1 MKFFFNIHVLV
12 FTLLVFVLVV
22 SCADV
27 ETETSGYAALEIS
40 LDDVSHRKAARSKL
54 APSMTSSD
62 AVTILAVLMPA
73 VKCESSS
80 ANSGSEYSRALVGI
94 TSQNVKLVVPLDTQV
109 KLCLYFFRETLSL
122 NELGAGTTAPEGFG
136 ESGIFMIDSET
147 TAKTVSVEFWTTSYS
162 TVTLKISSISSVGI
176 LTGSKG
182 TVKLKSTSGELMDNN
197 SFTITSADNGSK
209 SVEFTNV
216 VYNSYSYDVEIMGFI
231 PADQAFLVSSE
242 TETLDVKLTPNY
254 VDIDWLSF
262 DNMSIAQV
270 GTSPYAQANGTL
282 VLNVPYD
289 LKDNVTQIISLM
301 QVMRIG
307 GNTIVDVTPPVDL
320 STWTKTEG
328 TDNVTD
334 NVTYTTLF
342 STASYLPL
350 IHGSNEL
357 QIVLTVNDESKI
369 LTIGTIGYD
378 ACIDSDTMCLTLSWG
393 DGLPATDDGQDPDLH
408 SYYFPDWTYNEETTN
423 SSFDNTSRGPRYW
436 IYNNDANK
444 KYTVTGD
451 TVQVNGASEDTDNE
465 TQVWA
470 TDGQK
475 VGNGTYLFYVEDVTD
490 TDVQNFKLVL
500 SGPGLSDNI
509 TYGPYDFKD
518 DDDNATTEAVNPQAV
533 FFIQV
538 DNNSIVRSDNISVGK
553 NLDNVSSTGTFT
565 ANASTEVFTDTAH
578 GHLDTQVIRVSGAT
592 SLPTGLLDNTDYYV
606 RDKTDDTFKLA
617 LSSGGTAVAISDTGS
632 GTLTWTKTLMQWTGS
647 LQNSVVIPP

>member
-40 LDDVSHRKAARSKL
+40 LDDVSHRKAGRSKL
-54 APSMTSSD
+54 AQSMTSSD
-62 AVTILAVLMPA
+62 AKTILAVLMPA

-136 ESGIFMIDSET
+136 ESGIFTIDSET
-147 TAKTVSVEFWTTSYS
+147 TAKSISVEFWTTSYS
-162 TVTLKISSISSVGI
+162 TVTLKLSSISSTGF

-242 TETLDVKLTPNY
+242 TETQDVKLTPNY

-262 DNMSIAQV
+262 DNMSITQV
-270 GTSPYAQANGTL
+270 GTSPYAQARGTL

-301 QVMRIG
+301 QVKRIT

-320 STWTKTEG
+320 SIWTKTEG

-334 NVTYTTLF
+334 NVTYTTEFL
-342 STASYLPL
+342 TASYLPL

-357 QIVLTVNDESKI
+357 QVVLTVNDESKI
-369 LTIGTIGYD
+369 LTMGTIGYD
-378 ACIDSDTMCLTLSWG
+378 ACIDSDTMCLSLSWT
-393 DGLPATDDGQDPDLH
+393 DGLDPDLH
-408 SYYFPDWTYNEETTN
+408 SYYFPDWTYEEEET
-423 SSFDNTSRGPRYW
+423 SGFDNSSRGPRYW
-436 IYNNDANK
+436 VYSNAANK
-444 KYTVTGD
+444 KYSYTGD
-451 TVQVNGASEDTDNE
+451 TIQPIDGNSSSDNE

-470 TDGQK
+470 THGQK
-475 VGNGTYLFYVEDVTD
+475 VGNGTYLFYVEDVSE

-500 SGPGLSDNI
+500 SGPGLSDNL
-509 TYGPYDFKD
+509 TYGPYDFKVD
-518 DDDNATTEAVNPQAV
+518 LDNSTTEAEDPQAV

-538 DNNSIVRSDNISVGK
+538 ENNSIVRSDNVSVG
-553 NLDNVSSTGTFT
+553 DN
-565 ANASTEVFTDTAH
+565 
-578 GHLDTQVIRVSGAT
+578 
-592 SLPTGLLDNTDYYV
+592 
-606 RDKTDDTFKLA
+606 
-617 LSSGGTAVAISDTGS
+617 LSS
-632 GTLTWTKTLMQWTGS
+632 TLMQWTGS
-647 LQNSVVIPP
+647 LQNSVVK

>member
-1 MKFFFNIHVLV
+1 MKSFFNIHVLV

-54 APSMTSSD
+54 APNFTHGSGHSMTSSD
-62 AVTILAVLMPA
+62 AKTILAVLMPA

-122 NELGAGTTAPEGFG
+122 NESGAGTTAPEGFG
-136 ESGIFMIDSET
+136 ESGIFTIDSET

-162 TVTLKISSISSVGI
+162 TVTLKLSSISSIGF

-262 DNMSIAQV
+262 ENMSIAQV
-270 GTSPYAQANGTL
+270 GTSPYATASGTL
-282 VLNVPYD
+282 VLNVPND

-301 QVMRIG
+301 QVKRIG

-320 STWTKTEG
+320 STWTKTEEG
-328 TDNVTD
+328 TE

-369 LTIGTIGYD
+369 LTMGTVDYD
-378 ACIDSDTMCLTLSWG
+378 ACIDSNTMCLTLSWT
-393 DGLPATDDGQDPDLH
+393 DGLDPDLH
-408 SYYFPDWTYNEETTN
+408 SYYFPDWTYKEEEN
-423 SSFDNTSRGPRYW
+423 GSFDNTARGQRYW
-436 IYNNDANK
+436 VYSNAANK
-444 KYTVTGD
+444 KYSVTGETIHFID
-451 TVQVNGASEDTDNE
+451 GNSPTDIE

-470 TDGQK
+470 TDSQK
-475 VGNGTYLFYVEDVTD
+475 VGNGTYLFYVEDVSEI
-490 TDVQNFKLVL
+490 DVQNFKLVL

-509 TYGPYDFKD
+509 TYGPYDFKED
-518 DDDNATTEAVNPQAV
+518 GDNSTTEAVNPQAV

-538 DNNSIVRSDNISVGK
+538 ENNSIVRSDNVSVG
-553 NLDNVSSTGTFT
+553 DN
-565 ANASTEVFTDTAH
+565 
-578 GHLDTQVIRVSGAT
+578 
-592 SLPTGLLDNTDYYV
+592 
-606 RDKTDDTFKLA
+606 
-617 LSSGGTAVAISDTGS
+617 LSS
-632 GTLTWTKTLMQWTGS
+632 TLMQWTGS
-647 LQNSVVIPP
+647 LQNSVVE

>member
-1 MKFFFNIHVLV
+1 MKLYININILVL
-12 FTLLVFVLVV
+12 TLLVFVLVV

-54 APSMTSSD
+54 APNFTHGSGHSMTSSD
-62 AVTILAVLMPA
+62 AKTILAVLMPA

-109 KLCLYFFRETLSL
+109 KLCLYFFRETISI
-122 NELGAGTTAPEGFG
+122 NELVAGTTAPEGFG
-136 ESGIFMIDSET
+136 ESGIFTIDSET
-147 TAKTVSVEFWTTSYS
+147 TVKTLSVEFWTTSYS
-162 TVTLKISSISSVGI
+162 TVTLKISSISSTGF

-231 PADQAFLVSSE
+231 PTDQAFLVSNE

-262 DNMSIAQV
+262 ENMSIAQI
-270 GTSPYAQANGTL
+270 GTSPYATASGTL
-282 VLNVPYD
+282 VLNVPID

-301 QVMRIG
+301 QVKRIG
-307 GNTIVDVTPPVDL
+307 GSAIVDVTPPVAL
-320 STWTKTEG
+320 SAWTKTEEG
-328 TDNVTD
+328 TE

-342 STASYLPL
+342 STASNLPL

-357 QIVLTVNDESKI
+357 QIVLTVDDETKI
-369 LTIGTIGYD
+369 LTMGTVDYD
-378 ACIDSDTMCLTLSWG
+378 ACIDSNTMCLTLSWT
-393 DGLPATDDGQDPDLH
+393 DGLDPDLH
-408 SYYFPDWTYNEETTN
+408 SYYFPDWTYNEETIN
-423 SSFDNTSRGPRYW
+423 GSFDNTTRGQRYW
-436 IYNNDANK
+436 IYSNAAYK
-444 KYTVTGD
+444 KYSATGETIHFID
-451 TVQVNGASEDTDNE
+451 GNSPTDKE

-470 TDGQK
+470 TDSQK

-490 TDVQNFKLVL
+490 PDVQNFQLVL

-509 TYGPYDFKD
+509 TYGPYDFKPGL
-518 DDDNATTEAVNPQAV
+518 DNSTALNPQAV

-538 DNNSIVRSDNISVGK
+538 ENNSIVRSDNVSVGK
-553 NLDNVSSTGTFT
+553 NLDNVS
-565 ANASTEVFTDTAH
+565 TE
-578 GHLDTQVIRVSGAT
+578 
-592 SLPTGLLDNTDYYV
+592 
-606 RDKTDDTFKLA
+606 
-617 LSSGGTAVAISDTGS
+617 
-632 GTLTWTKTLMQWTGS
+632 LMQWTGS
-647 LQNSVVIPP
+647 MQNSVVD

>member
-1 MKFFFNIHVLV
+1 MKFYININILVL
-12 FTLLVFVLVV
+12 TLLVFVLVV

-54 APSMTSSD
+54 APNFTHGSGHSMTSSD
-62 AVTILAVLMPA
+62 AKTILAVLMPA

-122 NELGAGTTAPEGFG
+122 NVLGAGTTAPEGFG
-136 ESGIFMIDSET
+136 ESGIFTIDSET
-147 TAKTVSVEFWTTSYS
+147 TTKTLSVEFWTTSYS
-162 TVTLKISSISSVGI
+162 TVTLKLSSISSTGF

-262 DNMSIAQV
+262 ENMSIAQV
-270 GTSPYAQANGTL
+270 ETSPYATASGTL
-282 VLNVPYD
+282 VLNVPNE

-301 QVMRIG
+301 QVKRIG
-307 GNTIVDVTPPVDL
+307 GSTIVDVTPPVAL
-320 STWTKTEG
+320 SAWTKTEEG
-328 TDNVTD
+328 TE

-342 STASYLPL
+342 STASNLPL

-357 QIVLTVNDESKI
+357 QIVLTVNDETKI
-369 LTIGTIGYD
+369 LTMGTVDYD
-378 ACIDSDTMCLTLSWG
+378 ACIDSNTMCLTLSWT
-393 DGLPATDDGQDPDLH
+393 DGLDPDLH
-408 SYYFPDWTYNEETTN
+408 SYYFPDWTYNEETIN
-423 SSFDNTSRGPRYW
+423 GSFDNTARGQRYW
-436 IYNNDANK
+436 IYSNAANK
-444 KYTVTGD
+444 KYSATGETIHFID
-451 TVQVNGASEDTDNE
+451 GNSPTDKE

-470 TDGQK
+470 TDSQK
-475 VGNGTYLFYVEDVTD
+475 VGNGTYLFYVEDVSE
-490 TDVQNFKLVL
+490 TDVQNFELVL
-500 SGPGLSDNI
+500 TGPGITDKI
-509 TYGPYDFKD
+509 ITTYGPYDFKED
-518 DDDNATTEAVNPQAV
+518 GDNSTTEAVNPQAV

-538 DNNSIVRSDNISVGK
+538 DNNIIMRSNIISVGK
-553 NLDNVSSTGTFT
+553 NLDNVSST
-565 ANASTEVFTDTAH
+565 
-578 GHLDTQVIRVSGAT
+578 
-592 SLPTGLLDNTDYYV
+592 
-606 RDKTDDTFKLA
+606 
-617 LSSGGTAVAISDTGS
+617 
-632 GTLTWTKTLMQWTGS
+632 LMQWTGA
-647 LQNSVVIPP
+647 LQNSVVD

>member
-1 MKFFFNIHVLV
+1 MKIFFNIHVLV

-40 LDDVSHRKAARSKL
+40 LNDVSHRKAARSKL

-80 ANSGSEYSRALVGI
+80 ANSGSEYSRALVDI
-94 TSQNVKLVVPLDTQV
+94 TTQNVKLVVPLDTQV
-109 KLCLYFFRETLSL
+109 KLCLYFFRESLSL
-122 NELGAGTTAPEGFG
+122 NELGAGTTTPEGFG
-136 ESGIFMIDSET
+136 ESGIFTIDSET
-147 TAKTVSVEFWTTSYS
+147 ISKTISVEFWTTSYS
-162 TVTLKISSISSVGI
+162 TVTLKISSISSIGFF
-176 LTGSKG
+176 TGSKG
-182 TVKLKSTSGELMDNN
+182 TAKLKSTSGELMDNN

-231 PADQAFLVSSE
+231 PTDQAFLVSNE

-262 DNMSIAQV
+262 DNMSITQV
-270 GTSPYAQANGTL
+270 GTSPYAQARGTL
-282 VLNVPYD
+282 VLNVPID

-301 QVMRIG
+301 QVNRIK
-307 GNTIVDVTPPVDL
+307 GNTIVDVTPSVDL
-320 STWTKTEG
+320 SNWTKTEG
-328 TDNVTD
+328 TD

-369 LTIGTIGYD
+369 QTMGTIGYD
-378 ACIDSDTMCLTLSWG
+378 ACIDSDTMCLSLSW
-393 DGLPATDDGQDPDLH
+393 TDGQDPDLH

-423 SSFDNTSRGPRYW
+423 SSFDNSSRGQRYW
-436 IYNNDANK
+436 VYSNAANK
-444 KYTVTGD
+444 KYSATGD
-451 TVQVNGASEDTDNE
+451 TIQFIDGTSPSDNE
-465 TQVWA
+465 TQIWA
-470 TDGQK
+470 THGQK
-475 VGNGTYLFYVEDVTD
+475 VGNGTYLFYVEDVSEK
-490 TDVQNFKLVL
+490 DVQNFKLVL
-500 SGPGLSDNI
+500 SGPGLSDNL
-509 TYGPYDFKD
+509 TYGPYDFKVD
-518 DDDNATTEAVNPQAV
+518 LDNTTTEAVNPQAV

-538 DNNSIVRSDNISVGK
+538 DNNSIVRSDNVSVG
-553 NLDNVSSTGTFT
+553 DN
-565 ANASTEVFTDTAH
+565 
-578 GHLDTQVIRVSGAT
+578 
-592 SLPTGLLDNTDYYV
+592 
-606 RDKTDDTFKLA
+606 
-617 LSSGGTAVAISDTGS
+617 LSS
-632 GTLTWTKTLMQWTGS
+632 TLMQWTGS
-647 LQNSVVIPP
+647 LQNSVVK

>member
-54 APSMTSSD
+54 APNFTHGSGHSMTSSD
-62 AVTILAVLMPA
+62 AKTILAVLMPA

-122 NELGAGTTAPEGFG
+122 NESGAGTTAPEGFG
-136 ESGIFMIDSET
+136 ESGIFTIDSET

-162 TVTLKISSISSVGI
+162 TVTLKLSSISSIGF

-262 DNMSIAQV
+262 ENMSIAQV
-270 GTSPYAQANGTL
+270 ETSPYATASGTL
-282 VLNVPYD
+282 VLNVPNE

-301 QVMRIG
+301 QVKRIG
-307 GNTIVDVTPPVDL
+307 GNTIVDVTPPVAL
-320 STWTKTEG
+320 SSWTKTEEG
-328 TDNVTD
+328 TE

-369 LTIGTIGYD
+369 LTMGTVGYD
-378 ACIDSDTMCLTLSWG
+378 ACIDSNTMCLTLSWT
-393 DGLPATDDGQDPDLH
+393 DGLDPDLH
-408 SYYFPDWTYNEETTN
+408 SYYFPDWTYNEETIN
-423 SSFDNTSRGPRYW
+423 GSFDNTARGQRYW
-436 IYNNDANK
+436 IYSNAAYK
-444 KYTVTGD
+444 KYSATGETIHFID
-451 TVQVNGASEDTDNE
+451 GNSSSDNE

-475 VGNGTYLFYVEDVTD
+475 VGNGTYLFYVEDVSEK
-490 TDVQNFKLVL
+490 DVQNFKLVL

-509 TYGPYDFKD
+509 TYGPYDFKED
-518 DDDNATTEAVNPQAV
+518 GDNSTTEAVNPQAV

-538 DNNSIVRSDNISVGK
+538 ENNSIVRSDNVSVG
-553 NLDNVSSTGTFT
+553 DN
-565 ANASTEVFTDTAH
+565 
-578 GHLDTQVIRVSGAT
+578 
-592 SLPTGLLDNTDYYV
+592 
-606 RDKTDDTFKLA
+606 
-617 LSSGGTAVAISDTGS
+617 LSS
-632 GTLTWTKTLMQWTGS
+632 TLMQWTGS
-647 LQNSVVIPP
+647 LQNSVVE

>member
-1 MKFFFNIHVLV
+1 MKLYININILVL
-12 FTLLVFVLVV
+12 TLLVFVLVV

-54 APSMTSSD
+54 APNFTHGSGHSMTSSD
-62 AVTILAVLMPA
+62 AKTILAVLMPA

-109 KLCLYFFRETLSL
+109 KLCLYFFRETISI
-122 NELGAGTTAPEGFG
+122 NELVAGTTAPEGFG
-136 ESGIFMIDSET
+136 ESGIFTIDSET
-147 TAKTVSVEFWTTSYS
+147 TVKTLSVEFWTTSYS
-162 TVTLKISSISSVGI
+162 TVTLKISSISSTGF

-231 PADQAFLVSSE
+231 PTDQAFLVSNE

-262 DNMSIAQV
+262 ENMSIAQI
-270 GTSPYAQANGTL
+270 GTSPYATASGTL
-282 VLNVPYD
+282 VLNVPID
-289 LKDNVTQIISLM
+289 LKDNVTQINSLM
-301 QVMRIG
+301 QVKRIG
-307 GNTIVDVTPPVDL
+307 GSTIVDVTPPIAL
-320 STWTKTEG
+320 SAWTKTEEG
-328 TDNVTD
+328 TE

-342 STASYLPL
+342 STASNLPL

-357 QIVLTVNDESKI
+357 QIVLTVNDETKI
-369 LTIGTIGYD
+369 LTMGTVDYD
-378 ACIDSDTMCLTLSWG
+378 ACIDSNTMCLTLSWT
-393 DGLPATDDGQDPDLH
+393 DGLDPDLH
-408 SYYFPDWTYNEETTN
+408 SYYFPDWTYNEETIN
-423 SSFDNTSRGPRYW
+423 GSFDNTTRGQRYW
-436 IYNNDANK
+436 IYSNAAYK
-444 KYTVTGD
+444 KYSATGETIHFID
-451 TVQVNGASEDTDNE
+451 GNSPTDKE

-470 TDGQK
+470 TDSQK

-490 TDVQNFKLVL
+490 PDVQNFQLVL

-509 TYGPYDFKD
+509 TYGPYDFKPGL
-518 DDDNATTEAVNPQAV
+518 DNSTALNPQAV

-538 DNNSIVRSDNISVGK
+538 ENNSIVRSDNVSVGK
-553 NLDNVSSTGTFT
+553 NLDNVS
-565 ANASTEVFTDTAH
+565 TE
-578 GHLDTQVIRVSGAT
+578 
-592 SLPTGLLDNTDYYV
+592 
-606 RDKTDDTFKLA
+606 
-617 LSSGGTAVAISDTGS
+617 
-632 GTLTWTKTLMQWTGS
+632 LMQWTGS
-647 LQNSVVIPP
+647 MQNSVVD

>member
-1 MKFFFNIHVLV
+1 
-12 FTLLVFVLVV
+12 
-22 SCADV
+22 
-27 ETETSGYAALEIS
+27 
-40 LDDVSHRKAARSKL
+40 
-54 APSMTSSD
+54 MTSSD
-62 AVTILAVLMPA
+62 AKTILAVLMPA

-80 ANSGSEYSRALVGI
+80 ANSGSEYSRALVSI

-136 ESGIFMIDSET
+136 ESGIFSIDSET
-147 TAKTVSVEFWTTSYS
+147 TAKTISVEFWTTSYS
-162 TVTLKISSISSVGI
+162 TVTLKISSISSIGFF
-176 LTGSKG
+176 TGSKG
-182 TVKLKSTSGELMDNN
+182 TVKLNSTSGELMDNN

-216 VYNSYSYDVEIMGFI
+216 VYNSYSYDVELIGFI
-231 PADQAFLVSSE
+231 PAEEAFLVSSE

-270 GTSPYAQANGTL
+270 GTSPYAQVSGTL
-282 VLNVPYD
+282 ELNVPYD

-301 QVMRIG
+301 QVNRIG
-307 GNTIVDVTPPVDL
+307 GNTIVDVTPPVAL
-320 STWTKTEG
+320 SNWTKTEG

-369 LTIGTIGYD
+369 ETVGTIDYD
-378 ACIDSDTMCLTLSWG
+378 ACIDSDTMCLSLFWT
-393 DGLPATDDGQDPDLH
+393 DGLDPDLH
-408 SYYFPDWTYNEETTN
+408 SYYFPDWTYNEDLSVLTTDN
-423 SSFDNTSRGPRYW
+423 FDNASRGPRYW
-436 IYNNDANK
+436 VYSNAANK
-444 KYTVTGD
+444 KYSVTGD
-451 TVQVNGASEDTDNE
+451 TIHFIDGNSSSDNE
-465 TQVWA
+465 TQIWA
-470 TDGQK
+470 THGQK
-475 VGNGTYLFYVEDVTD
+475 VGNGTYLIYVEDVSEK
-490 TDVQNFKLVL
+490 DVQNFKLIL

-518 DDDNATTEAVNPQAV
+518 DNDNSTTEALNPQPV

-538 DNNSIVRSDNISVGK
+538 ENNSIVRSDNVSVGK
-553 NLDNVSSTGTFT
+553 NLDNVSS
-565 ANASTEVFTDTAH
+565 D
-578 GHLDTQVIRVSGAT
+578 
-592 SLPTGLLDNTDYYV
+592 
-606 RDKTDDTFKLA
+606 
-617 LSSGGTAVAISDTGS
+617 
-632 GTLTWTKTLMQWTGS
+632 LMQWTGD
-647 LQNSVVIPP
+647 LQNSVVDQ

>member
-80 ANSGSEYSRALVGI
+80 ANSGSEYSRGLVDI
-94 TSQNVKLVVPLDTQV
+94 TTQNVKLVVPLDTQV

-122 NELGAGTTAPEGFG
+122 NELGAGTTTPEGFG
-136 ESGIFMIDSET
+136 ESGIFTIDSET

-162 TVTLKISSISSVGI
+162 TVTLKISSISSVGFF
-176 LTGSKG
+176 TGSKG
-182 TVKLKSTSGELMDNN
+182 TAKLKSTSGELMDNN

-209 SVEFTNV
+209 SVEFANV
-216 VYNSYSYDVEIMGFI
+216 VYNSYSYDIEIMGFI

-270 GTSPYAQANGTL
+270 GTSPYAQARGTL
-282 VLNVPYD
+282 VLNVPND

-301 QVMRIG
+301 QVNRIG
-307 GNTIVDVTPPVDL
+307 GNTIVDVTPSVDL
-320 STWTKTEG
+320 SNWTKTEG
-328 TDNVTD
+328 TD

-369 LTIGTIGYD
+369 ETMGKVGYD
-378 ACIDSDTMCLTLSWG
+378 ACIDSNTMCLTLSWT
-393 DGLPATDDGQDPDLH
+393 DGLDPDLH
-408 SYYFPDWTYNEETTN
+408 SYYFPEWTYNEETTN
-423 SSFDNTSRGPRYW
+423 ISFDNTLRGERYW
-436 IYNNDANK
+436 VYSNAAYK
-444 KYTVTGD
+444 KYSATGETIHFID
-451 TVQVNGASEDTDNE
+451 GNSPTDKE

-475 VGNGTYLFYVEDVTD
+475 VGNGTYLFYVEDVSEK
-490 TDVQNFKLVL
+490 DVQNFKLVL

-509 TYGPYDFKD
+509 TYGPYDFKVD
-518 DDDNATTEAVNPQAV
+518 LDNSTTEAVNPQAV

-538 DNNSIVRSDNISVGK
+538 ENNSIVRSDNVSVGK
-553 NLDNVSSTGTFT
+553 NLDNVSST
-565 ANASTEVFTDTAH
+565 
-578 GHLDTQVIRVSGAT
+578 
-592 SLPTGLLDNTDYYV
+592 
-606 RDKTDDTFKLA
+606 
-617 LSSGGTAVAISDTGS
+617 
-632 GTLTWTKTLMQWTGS
+632 LMQWTGS
-647 LQNSVVIPP
+647 LQNTVVVPK